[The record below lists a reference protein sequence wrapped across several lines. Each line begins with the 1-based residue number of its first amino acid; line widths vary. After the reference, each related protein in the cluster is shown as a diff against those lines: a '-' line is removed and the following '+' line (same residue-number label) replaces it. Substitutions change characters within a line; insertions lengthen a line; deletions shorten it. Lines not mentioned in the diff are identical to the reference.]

1 MKLAREFWPGPM
13 TLILKRSNL
22 AKNFITGGQD
32 CVGIRVPANHMAL
45 KLLHHFEQLGG
56 EGVAA
61 PSANR
66 FGAVSPTTAESV
78 SHALKSYLAEDDLI
92 LDGDGQVASG
102 SASLPDPAVL
112 ETEEQRLERERNEHD
127 VLEALSE
134 KKSVAGLFAVNCKSS
149 RNVLLD
155 SKTKRGRLRC

>member
-1 MKLAREFWPGPM
+1 MEEVKE
-13 TLILKRSNL
+13 LILESVNAWENYKMRMLSRSSAGVTRPSRSAQGRSNVYSQL
-22 AKNFITGGQD
+22 SGLEDVVFNDFI
-32 CVGIRVPANHMAL
+32 
-45 KLLHHFEQLGG
+45 
-56 EGVAA
+56 
-61 PSANR
+61 
-66 FGAVSPTTAESV
+66 
-78 SHALKSYLAEDDLI
+78 EDDFI
-92 LDGDGQVASG
+92 PQGHGQVASG